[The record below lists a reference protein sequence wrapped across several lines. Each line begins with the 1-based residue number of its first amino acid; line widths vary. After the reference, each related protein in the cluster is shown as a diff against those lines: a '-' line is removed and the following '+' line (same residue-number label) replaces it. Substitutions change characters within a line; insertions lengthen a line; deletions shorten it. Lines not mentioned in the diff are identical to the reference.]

1 MWSELYA
8 SRQRRAA
15 LLGVI
20 AEYCVYGAESEF
32 STSARVERFVSEREA
47 FMQTLPSVL
56 LTLMVCVWS
65 ETPQPF

>member
-65 ETPQPF
+65 ETPRPF

>member
-47 FMQTLPSVL
+47 FMQTLSSVL

-65 ETPQPF
+65 ETPRPF